1 MFCRLI
7 TPTTRPRLNKGTDKK
22 ASKRSSGSSLKSRK
36 RGSKAASWAI
46 TTGFR
51 CLATQPV
58 IPCPSFS
65 FNLPTASGWQFF
77 EARNTNS
84 SPSKRYTK
92 HESHLTT
99 AVAKST
105 TSFSMSSKST
115 SAAIRLTMPCRKTT
129 SAPCRVSPLDGSAR
143 TSEGD
148 PLRTEHPSEVFMLPT
163 LATRWLKHNY
173 PLVLKAMKK
182 IDSTDQEETIC

>member
-1 MFCRLI
+1 M
-7 TPTTRPRLNKGTDKK
+7 TPTTHPRLNKGTDKK
-22 ASKRSSGSSLKSRK
+22 ASNRSSGSSLKNRK
-36 RGSKAASWAI
+36 RGSKAALCTT
-46 TTGFR
+46 TTGCR

-65 FNLPTASGWQFF
+65 FNLPTASGWEFF

-84 SPSKRYTK
+84 SPSNRYTK

-129 SAPCRVSPLDGSAR
+129 SEPCPVPPLDGTAR
-143 TSEGD
+143 TGEGD
-148 PLRTEHPSEVFMLPT
+148 PLRTEHSPEVFMLPT
-163 LATRWLKHNY
+163 LATRWRKHNY

-182 IDSTDQEETIC
+182 IDSTDQEETICGRGA